1 MYDETR
7 ESYFTSLR
15 TPVLPPNLIISSIS
29 NYCNKITTATAIK
42 NIAYLQ
48 NISYNHF
55 FPAVHQDQAIK
66 CKLNIHESHLLTLLK
81 KIQLN
86 VFKLDNLVLLL
97 WTFSSHT
104 LFMLLILYFIFSKSL
119 QRQLVTPERD
129 SVEQRRYKL
138 MHMVT
143 EIFRKGLDT
152 SFPLLKDSKQQ
163 NHFYKEFWLFFIFP
177 VSLLHISG
185 CKLNAKY
192 RNEQKFVTISL
203 YTVNLNSILFCSY

>member
-55 FPAVHQDQAIK
+55 FPAVHQDQTIK

-86 VFKLDNLVLLL
+86 VFKPTGQPSSPVVDVQ
-97 WTFSSHT
+97 FSHFIYASHT
-104 LFMLLILYFIFSKSL
+104 LFHLFKEFAEAARNSRERLRGAETL
-119 QRQLVTPERD
+119 QADAHGHRD
-129 SVEQRRYKL
+129 FQKRTGHKFPSA
-138 MHMVT
+138 
-143 EIFRKGLDT
+143 KGL
-152 SFPLLKDSKQQ
+152 
-163 NHFYKEFWLFFIFP
+163 
-177 VSLLHISG
+177 
-185 CKLNAKY
+185 
-192 RNEQKFVTISL
+192 
-203 YTVNLNSILFCSY
+203 